1 MIRHISN
8 QIKNEIL
15 DEFDV
20 LGFIK
25 SLSFVY
31 NLRWGFVFS
40 LHLCELCAHSVFKS
54 YEHSENDLEKQ
65 IMFVLEI
72 Q

>member
-1 MIRHISN
+1 MMLESNDLNSLKKLLRNKKYVGLISSN
-8 QIKNEIL
+8 YIFL
-15 DEFDV
+15 D
-20 LGFIK
+20 L
-25 SLSFVY
+25 Y
-31 NLRWGFVFS
+31 NNLKIWS
-40 LHLCELCAHSVFKS
+40 DFKS